1 MTRLLIGET
10 AIFFAGGSRRSAS
23 CSLFEGGQEGEQSKC
38 LPERGLIA
46 ASPRNCIGARL
57 NSRLSKMSLSAY
69 RPTPCI
75 YRRCRPDVTG
85 RLPRGYAYAFVGARA
100 GQ

>member
-23 CSLFEGGQEGEQSKC
+23 CSLFEGEQSKC
-38 LPERGLIA
+38 LPARGLIA
-46 ASPRNCIGARL
+46 ASPRNYIGARL
-57 NSRLSKMSLSAY
+57 NSHLSKTSLSAY

-75 YRRCRPDVTG
+75 YRWRPDVTG
-85 RLPRGYAYAFVGARA
+85 RLPRGYGMHLLEHARRRMR
-100 GQ
+100 GGR